1 MRILMA
7 STIIVFI
14 SLFFTGCGTMTENSL
29 ANKWIDALNRHDTN
43 AIARLYDDSAT
54 IESPNWEGIK
64 TGPDEIRTI
73 YSRYFS
79 SKDLTQK
86 ITHVLASDTC
96 LVIEYDSWG
105 VLQNPEKLTPEYM
118 RGKKYLLHNCTRMNL
133 IKGKIIRQKTY
144 FDQVAFLR
152 QMGFFEERQPAN

>member
-1 MRILMA
+1 MLMI
-7 STIIVFI
+7 SIIAAFI
-14 SLFFTGCGTMTENSL
+14 FLFFPGCRTMSENSL

-43 AIARLYDDSAT
+43 AIAGMYDDSAT
-54 IESPNWEGIK
+54 IESPNWEGAK
-64 TGPDEIRTI
+64 TGPDEIRAI
-73 YSRYFS
+73 YRRYFS
-79 SKDLTQK
+79 STPDLAQK

-96 LVIEYDSWG
+96 IVIEYDSWG

-118 RGKKYLLHNCTRMNL
+118 RGKKYLLHNCTRISL

-152 QMGFFEERQPAN
+152 QMGFFDER